1 MSKIQITCDTPD
13 SEIYYSLDGSDPNSL
28 YTEPFELSYE
38 TTIKARAKKTGYND
52 SNLASFIAQK
62 LPNVEVSSMS
72 GEGPGFPIITYHIS
86 NTEDYP
92 ENSYMIYKA
101 WISSRGE
108 TEENQDWTK
117 VTLSED
123 PIAGYNGGGND
134 SGVNFKVY
142 VSCEGYLD
150 SDIYSY

>member
-1 MSKIQITCDTPD
+1 MSKIQITCETSDAQ
-13 SEIYYSLDGSDPNSL
+13 IYYSTDGSDPSNL
-28 YTEPFELSYE
+28 YSEPFELNE
-38 TTIKARAKKTGYND
+38 EATIKAIGKKEGCIE
-52 SNLASFIAQK
+52 SNLSSFIAQK
-62 LPNVEVSSMS
+62 LPNVEVSSMY

-108 TEENQDWTK
+108 TEENEDWRK
-117 VTLSED
+117 VILSND

>member
-13 SEIYYSLDGSDPNSL
+13 SEIYYSLDGSDPNSS

-52 SNLASFIAQK
+52 SDLASFIAQK
-62 LPNVEVSSMS
+62 LPNVEVYSMS
-72 GEGPGFPIITYHIS
+72 EPGGGFSVTTFHIS

-92 ENSYMIYKA
+92 KNSYMIYKA

-108 TEENQDWTK
+108 TEENQDWTRAI
-117 VTLSED
+117 LSKD
-123 PIAGYNGGGND
+123 PIAGYENGRD
-134 SGVNFKVY
+134 SEVNFKVY

-150 SDIYSY
+150 SDIYSH